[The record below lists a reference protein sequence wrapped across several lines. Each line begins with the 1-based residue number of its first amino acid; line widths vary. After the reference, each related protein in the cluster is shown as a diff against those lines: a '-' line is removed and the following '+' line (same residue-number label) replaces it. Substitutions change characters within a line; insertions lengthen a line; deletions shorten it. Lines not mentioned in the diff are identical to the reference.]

1 VATPLRDESDP
12 DARPVAVTSRTT
24 RTIAAGVA
32 VVALYTGS
40 AWISGQLSPLAR
52 RPLLDGLAPPTP
64 YRWVDPPPE
73 LASTN
78 LAPAPGTFRVG
89 LGNRGSETAVLTT
102 SDAQV
107 TLILPKGSFPPTEGA
122 RALEVSIEPLAASA
136 VDPPTP
142 PLEIVGNVYRLEA
155 TEFPSGE
162 PAELVAEAR
171 VVLTYPF
178 STGAHPGHT
187 IVHSSD
193 GASWTTSD
201 TNDLPSIQQADA
213 PIDGLGYV
221 AVARD
226 TTATSV
232 PGIADGESSSVA
244 TIVIAAGLV
253 VLAVAAALT
262 LWGPSIRRGKK
273 VSGSTNRRSQ
283 GSARG
288 SRRPR

>member
-1 VATPLRDESDP
+1 M
-12 DARPVAVTSRTT
+12 TSRRT

-32 VVALYTGS
+32 VVAFYFAS
-40 AWISGQLSPLAR
+40 AWFSGHLSPLAR

-78 LAPAPGTFRVG
+78 LAPAPGTFRVE
-89 LGNRGSETAVLTT
+89 LGNRGSLTAVLTT
-102 SDAQV
+102 TDAQV
-107 TLILPKGSFPPTEGA
+107 TLILPKGSFAPAEDG
-122 RALEVSIEPLAASA
+122 RAVEVSIEPLAASE
-136 VDPPTP
+136 VDPPPP
-142 PLEIVGNVYRLEA
+142 PLEIEGNVYRLEA
-155 TEFPSGE
+155 TYLPSNE
-162 PAELVAEAR
+162 PAELAAEAR

-178 STGAHPGHT
+178 STGVHPGNT
-187 IVHSSD
+187 VMHSTD
-193 GASWTTSD
+193 GITWTTVD

-213 PIDGLGYV
+213 PIDPLGYV

-226 TTATSV
+226 TTATTA
-232 PGIADGESSSVA
+232 PGPTNDESSPVA
-244 TIVIAAGLV
+244 TIAILVGLV
-253 VLAVAAALT
+253 VLAAAAAVT

-273 VSGSTNRRSQ
+273 MRTRGKKKGTTNRRPK

>member
-1 VATPLRDESDP
+1 
-12 DARPVAVTSRTT
+12 VTSRTT
-24 RTIAAGVA
+24 RTIAAGLA
-32 VVALYTGS
+32 VVALSAGS
-40 AWISGQLSPLAR
+40 AWLSGQLSPLAR

-78 LAPAPGTFRVG
+78 LAPAPGNFRVE
-89 LGNRGSETAVLTT
+89 LANRGSETAVLTT
-102 SDAQV
+102 TDAQV
-107 TLILPKGSFPPTEGA
+107 TLILPEGAFPPTRGT
-122 RALEVSIEPLAASA
+122 RAVEVSIQPLAASA
-136 VDPPTP
+136 VDPPPP

-155 TEFPSGE
+155 TEVPSGV
-162 PAELVAEAR
+162 PAELAAEAR

-187 IVHSSD
+187 VVHTSD

-213 PIDGLGYV
+213 PLDGLGYV

-226 TTATSV
+226 TTATSE
-232 PGIADGESSSVA
+232 PGITDDESASVA
-244 TIVIAAGLV
+244 TIAISVGLV
-253 VLAVAAALT
+253 VLAVAAAVTML
-262 LWGPSIRRGKK
+262 GPSIRRGKPGTTSRPSK
-273 VSGSTNRRSQ
+273 

>member
-1 VATPLRDESDP
+1 VR
-12 DARPVAVTSRTT
+12 SRTT
-24 RTIAAGVA
+24 RAIAAGIA
-32 VVALYTGS
+32 VVAFFAGS
-40 AWISGQLSPLAR
+40 AWLSGQLSPLAG

-78 LAPAPGTFRVG
+78 IAPAPGTFRIE
-89 LGNRGSETAVLTT
+89 LGNRGNLTAVLTT
-102 SDAQV
+102 TDAQV
-107 TLILPKGSFPPTEGA
+107 TLILPKGSFPPADGA
-122 RALEVSIEPLAASA
+122 RAVEVSIEPLAASA
-136 VDPPTP
+136 VDPPPP

-155 TEFPSGE
+155 TDVPTDE
-162 PAELVAEAR
+162 PAELAAEAR

-178 STGAHPGHT
+178 SAGAHPGHT
-187 IVHSSD
+187 IVHSLD

-213 PIDGLGYV
+213 PIGALGYL

-232 PGIADGESSSVA
+232 PGITNGESSPVA
-244 TIVIAAGLV
+244 TIAISVGLV
-253 VLAVAAALT
+253 VLAAAAAVT
-262 LWGPSIRRGKK
+262 LWGPSIRRRRKAGTT
-273 VSGSTNRRSQ
+273 SRRSQ
-283 GSARG
+283 GAARG